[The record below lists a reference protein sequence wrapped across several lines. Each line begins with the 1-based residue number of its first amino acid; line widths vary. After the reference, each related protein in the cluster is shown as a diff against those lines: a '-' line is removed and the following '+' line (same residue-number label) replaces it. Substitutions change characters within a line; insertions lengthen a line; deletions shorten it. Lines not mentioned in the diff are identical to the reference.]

1 MNMGAFTPGSALI
14 TVIIIALAPFVARA
28 QERAGGFFSPPLPPA
43 AVILVY
49 SSKSFSSRSVSFLK
63 RRPM

>member
-1 MNMGAFTPGSALI
+1 MRVILLMVHPQAFDARSCLGFREFDFKPGFDAIL
-14 TVIIIALAPFVARA
+14 
-28 QERAGGFFSPPLPPA
+28 PA

-49 SSKSFSSRSVSFLK
+49 SSNSFSSRSVSFLK